1 MDLSMQMKALRPP
14 NFAKL
19 SSSNSTRDE
28 YWVTSIS
35 AGTPGGYC
43 LRQMRSM
50 SFPLVICFLV
60 FARLS
65 GRDSLFW
72 TVLSNAAANGKRR
85 RTLDR
90 QVIER
95 TGLFGG

>member
-1 MDLSMQMKALRPP
+1 ML
-14 NFAKL
+14 
-19 SSSNSTRDE
+19 
-28 YWVTSIS
+28 
-35 AGTPGGYC
+35 
-43 LRQMRSM
+43 
-50 SFPLVICFLV
+50 FPLVICFLV

-65 GRDSLFW
+65 RRDSLFW

-95 TGLFGG
+95 TGLFGEISPGISRGISL